1 MLNLRGWLPL
11 IGPDGLEEICVSP
24 FEAYSETSN
33 TGEQLYDF
41 YFVHMLLNQHIKGTD
56 FFNSIQIFRSENL
69 INDLFMKDI
78 SLRVSLFINPGIIL
92 DKEIKGFRGIVA
104 TFESKNLEVLYFA
117 IVRSLT
123 KTFLCVK
130 NIVVHTRINLRVQN

>member
-1 MLNLRGWLPL
+1 
-11 IGPDGLEEICVSP
+11 
-24 FEAYSETSN
+24 
-33 TGEQLYDF
+33 
-41 YFVHMLLNQHIKGTD
+41 
-56 FFNSIQIFRSENL
+56 
-69 INDLFMKDI
+69 MKDI

-92 DKEIKGFRGIVA
+92 DKEIKGFRWIVA

-130 NIVVHTRINLRVQN
+130 NIVVHTRIKLRVQN